1 MHSGTL
7 YVVSTPIGNL
17 DDITLRAIDILKQ
30 VDLIAAEDTRHS
42 KRLLTHFAIDTPMI
56 AYHDHSDDRAVAKL
70 LAKLAEGKQL
80 ALISDAGT
88 PMIAD
93 PGYRLINAV
102 LDSGAQVV
110 PIPGVSALTTAL
122 SVAGLATDRVTF
134 EGFLP
139 AKAEAR
145 HKSLLRLQAQT
156 RTLVFYESPHRIVE
170 SLAAMI
176 EVFGD
181 SRQVVVARELTKRF
195 ETILRGSVADVHR
208 TVVQDSQQ
216 QRGEFVV
223 LVAGAPADL
232 NRDETALRE
241 MLTILLTECSVKQAA
256 SLAAK
261 MTGAKKNYLYQLALE
276 MTDTH

>member
-56 AYHDHSDDRAVAKL
+56 ADHDHSDDRAVAKL

-102 LDSGAQVV
+102 LD
-110 PIPGVSALTTAL
+110 L
-122 SVAGLATDRVTF
+122 SLI
-134 EGFLP
+134 
-139 AKAEAR
+139 
-145 HKSLLRLQAQT
+145 H
-156 RTLVFYESPHRIVE
+156 I
-170 SLAAMI
+170 
-176 EVFGD
+176 
-181 SRQVVVARELTKRF
+181 
-195 ETILRGSVADVHR
+195 
-208 TVVQDSQQ
+208 
-216 QRGEFVV
+216 
-223 LVAGAPADL
+223 
-232 NRDETALRE
+232 
-241 MLTILLTECSVKQAA
+241 
-256 SLAAK
+256 
-261 MTGAKKNYLYQLALE
+261 
-276 MTDTH
+276 